1 MLRRVIPPTGRC
13 NSGGLLV
20 NNPSSTADFAR
31 IRVLALA
38 VALLFASNTLAM
50 AIPIPSQV
58 IGCVADSCTI
68 EPIGGPVAVDP
79 LGFTLDVAWGPIFL
93 LLNEDPG
100 GHGLMNLFFTFT
112 GVHDGTEALGQITL
126 LDSAHNPIP
135 GLNVSI
141 DDLNADAVAGT
152 VRWNYEI
159 FGPSAFLHGFSMA
172 LGDGSGVDTMAWTGA
187 RIFPAEIVEARVPEP
202 SLLYLLGAGLGLA
215 LRRRR
220 S

>member
-1 MLRRVIPPTGRC
+1 MNTV
-13 NSGGLLV
+13 
-20 NNPSSTADFAR
+20 SSPATFAR
-31 IRVLALA
+31 MRVLALA
-38 VALLFASNTLAM
+38 VALLFASHTLAL
-50 AIPIPSQV
+50 AVPIPAEV
-58 IGCVADSCTI
+58 IGCIADSCTI
-68 EPIGGPVAVDP
+68 EPIGGPVDVDP
-79 LGFTLDVAWGPIFL
+79 LGFTLDVEWGPNYL

-112 GVHDGTEALGQITL
+112 GAHDGTEALGQITL

-135 GLNVSI
+135 LLNVSI

-172 LGDGSGVDTMAWTGA
+172 LGDGSGVDTMQWTGA
-187 RIFPAEIVEARVPEP
+187 RIFPAELVEVRVPEP

>member
-1 MLRRVIPPTGRC
+1 MINVA
-13 NSGGLLV
+13 NS
-20 NNPSSTADFAR
+20 PSL
-31 IRVLALA
+31 RVLALA
-38 VALLFASNTLAM
+38 VALVFYSNATAV
-50 AIPIPSQV
+50 AAPIPSEV
-58 IGCVADSCTI
+58 IACVADSCTI

-79 LGFTLDVAWGPIFL
+79 LGFTLDVEWGPNFL

-100 GHGLMNLFFTFT
+100 GHGFMNLFFTFT
-112 GVHDGTEALGQITL
+112 GVHDGTENLGQITL
-126 LDSAHNPIP
+126 LDAAGNPIP

-187 RIFPAEIVEARVPEP
+187 RIFPAELVEVQVPEP
-202 SLLYLLGAGLGLA
+202 SVLWLLGAGLGLA
-215 LRRRR
+215 VRRRR
-220 S
+220 P

>member
-1 MLRRVIPPTGRC
+1 MNNVA
-13 NSGGLLV
+13 NSSCL
-20 NNPSSTADFAR
+20 
-31 IRVLALA
+31 RVLALA
-38 VALLFASNTLAM
+38 AAIVFYSNATAVAV
-50 AIPIPSQV
+50 PIPSEV
-58 IGCVADSCTI
+58 IACVADSCTI

-79 LGFTLDVAWGPIFL
+79 LGFTLDVEWGPDFL

-112 GVHDGTEALGQITL
+112 GVHDGTENLGEITL
-126 LDSAHNPIP
+126 LDSAGNPIP

-141 DDLNADAVAGT
+141 DDLNADPIAGT

-187 RIFPAEIVEARVPEP
+187 RIFPAELVEVPEP
-202 SLLYLLGAGLGLA
+202 SLLCLLGAGLGLA

-220 S
+220 L

>member
-1 MLRRVIPPTGRC
+1 M
-13 NSGGLLV
+13 
-20 NNPSSTADFAR
+20 NNLSSTANFAR
-31 IRVLALA
+31 MRVLALA
-38 VALLFASNTLAM
+38 AALVFASHSLAM
-50 AIPIPSQV
+50 AVPISAEV
-58 IGCVADSCTI
+58 IGCVADGCTI
-68 EPIGGPVAVDP
+68 EPIGGPVEVDP
-79 LGFTLDVAWGPIFL
+79 LGFTLDVEWGPNYL

-112 GVHDGTEALGQITL
+112 GTHDGTENLGVITL

-135 GLNVSI
+135 GLNVSL
-141 DDLNADAVAGT
+141 DDLNADAVALT

-159 FGPSAFLHGFSMA
+159 FGSSEFLHGFSMA
-172 LGDGSGVDTMAWTGA
+172 LGDGSGVDTMHWTGA
-187 RIFPAEIVEARVPEP
+187 RIFPAELVEARVPEP